1 MVASIFKAK
10 SASERRI
17 FFPWEGRG
25 TIREYFAV
33 GRVAPVVVVPLLI
46 AFVWS
51 MGRAE
56 RQAAGERLSLVAM
69 ARLRRPVERYL
80 AAHEGKCPAG
90 PEDLLSEGGLSEWP
104 LDGWGN
110 PVRLICPTDRVDTP
124 YLLMSDG
131 PDGKAG
137 GLDRIEY

>member
-1 MVASIFKAK
+1 MAISIFKPK

-25 TIREYFAV
+25 TFREYFAV
-33 GRVAPVVVVPLLI
+33 GRVAPVVVVSVLLLLVW
-46 AFVWS
+46 FV
-51 MGRAE
+51 GRAE

-69 ARLRRPVERYL
+69 GQLRDKVEHYL
-80 AAHEGKCPAG
+80 AQHEGKCPTA
-90 PEDLLSEGGLSEWP
+90 PEELLSEAGMTQWP
-104 LDGWGN
+104 VDGWGQ
-110 PVRLICPTDRVDTP
+110 PIRLLCPADRADVP

-131 PDGKAG
+131 PDGEAG